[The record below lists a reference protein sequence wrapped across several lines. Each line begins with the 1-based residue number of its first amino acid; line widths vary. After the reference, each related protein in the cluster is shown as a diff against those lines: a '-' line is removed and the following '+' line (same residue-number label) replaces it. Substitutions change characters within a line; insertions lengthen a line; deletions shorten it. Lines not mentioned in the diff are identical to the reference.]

1 MLPTEMKGKRFG
13 LLTVVLRAENQPPSR
28 MARWKCVCDCGEETI
43 VRGSHL
49 RSGRILSCGCYR
61 IGLHTI
67 HGGAVRGE
75 EYPEYHVWNGMRDRC
90 GNPNNAYYH
99 CYGGRGIKVCERW
112 LNSFKNFI
120 EDMGRRPFGLTLERR
135 NNDGDYEPE
144 NCKWATWKEQNNNHR
159 KANQF
164 GACQ

>member
-1 MLPTEMKGKRFG
+1 
-13 LLTVVLRAENQPPSR
+13 
-28 MARWKCVCDCGEETI
+28 
-43 VRGSHL
+43 
-49 RSGRILSCGCYR
+49 
-61 IGLHTI
+61 
-67 HGGAVRGE
+67 
-75 EYPEYHVWNGMRDRC
+75 MRDRC